1 MLTACSSLSSNNLLF
16 SSSKDEWKVCST
28 SATAICKNATYNSDN
43 FNAEILANNKDN
55 GVNGEK
61 KVAESTLGQKIAGYT
76 ALGLAIVLYTGLL
89 ILDNNIRSHPHRQM
103 QEEKVLYR

>member
-1 MLTACSSLSSNNLLF
+1 M
-16 SSSKDEWKVCST
+16 CST

-76 ALGLAIVLYTGLL
+76 ALGLAIVLL